1 MKTLVATFVLSAL
14 TLGFCP
20 APTAQAD
27 EIKIDPDKYAAIAF
41 SPKTG
46 KYGYAW
52 NHNTREAAEKAAL
65 AEVKADDAKNL
76 TWVKYGWAVLVIA
89 DDGAYG
95 FDCTYGDGATDGATV
110 EKAIKQLRK
119 YSEAKIVTT
128 VIVCSGD
135 VKPKVINK

>member
-14 TLGFCP
+14 TLGFFP
-20 APTAQAD
+20 VPTAQAD
-27 EIKIDPDKYAAIAF
+27 EIKVDPDKYGAIAF

-52 NHNTREAAEKAAL
+52 NWGSREAAEKAAL

-89 DDGAYG
+89 EDGAYG
-95 FDCTYGDGATDGATV
+95 YDCVYGDGATDTEAV
-110 EKAIKQLRK
+110 EKATKQLRK
-119 YSEAKIVTT
+119 YSQEKIVTT

-135 VKPKVINK
+135 VKPKVISK